1 MNVYNNNH
9 KINNLMVNTNNN
21 KAIFMGILIIAATFS
36 LTTSNIIATAF
47 AQGSSNN
54 NVAGCAHTIKVTI
67 SKFPKQ
73 TAEASTQVTLSSIA
87 PNFDDGKGSISIPG
101 IGSGH
106 VVVDY
111 NLDSNAYFAYVF
123 NIPGQN
129 GPSFSDGIPAANVC
143 SSASPHSVNLVIP
156 GNVGSGSLAIS
167 KVN

>member
-106 VVVDY
+106 VVVAY
-111 NLDSNAYFAYVF
+111 NLDSNNYGGYVSDL
-123 NIPGQN
+123 PGQN
-129 GPSFSDGIPAANVC
+129 GVDEPAILSGNAVCDSKDPQPAGLSLPGIGDGAMSIT
-143 SSASPHSVNLVIP
+143 
-156 GNVGSGSLAIS
+156 